1 MDKYTSNKLV
11 KDTFESD
18 FDKNRFYYFIK
29 NLLNNFD
36 ETKAF
41 HARGYVQ
48 EKYKKIA
55 GIIKTYER
63 IGTYTDPNENKI
75 DILIVYLVKNDALE
89 RARTTLRNFVAD
101 YLKNRDE
108 KDAGLVAFVSPDNQD
123 WRFSLVK
130 MEYNL
135 VESPTGKIKAKEEFT
150 SAKRYSFLVGINESS
165 HTAQSRLAPILEGEY
180 KPTLEQL
187 EYAFNIEKVTDEFF
201 ERYRELFLKVK
212 ESLDEIVEK
221 DETIKLDFKQK
232 GVDPVDFSKKLLGQI
247 VFLYFLQK
255 KGWFGVE
262 RDSDWGTGPKN
273 FLRLLFE
280 RMIANYKNFFND
292 ILEPLFY
299 EALAKERDDDFYSR
313 FNCKIPFLNGGLFDP
328 LSDYD
333 WVHTDILLPDELFS
347 NLVRTKEGDTGT
359 GILDIFDRY
368 NFTVKEDEPL
378 EKEVAVDPEMLGK
391 VFENL
396 LEVKDRKSKG
406 TYYTPREIV
415 HYMCQESLI
424 NYLVNECEGKVG
436 RKGIETLIQYGE
448 TAVEHD
454 SRVEQEGKETE
465 TYSYKLPESIRKNA
479 QLLDDKLKN
488 IRVCD
493 PAIGSGAFPV
503 GMMNEIIRTRN
514 TLTNYLEDKK
524 DRSIYNFKRDAIQN
538 SLYGVD
544 IDPGAVEIA
553 KLRLWLSLVVDEE
566 DIKQIK
572 PLPNL
577 DYKIVC
583 GNSLLSVNKQNLFV
597 DYNLKQIEKL
607 KEELFNETN
616 IRKKQEYKEQIDNLI
631 AEVTD
636 NNKTFDFEIYF
647 SEIFENENNERKGF
661 DVVIANP
668 PYVGQKMNNDIFRI
682 VKASKLGVFHQRR
695 MDLFYFFFHLGLD
708 ILREGGILSFITTN
722 YYITATGA
730 DKLRKDIQNRSTL
743 LNLINFNELK
753 IFESASGQ
761 HNLITILQK
770 GHHNRLARTSITAE
784 RGFLGAEILKNIVDG
799 TDLKTMYFHISQDK
813 LFDNGM
819 IRLTAGGADDVLDK
833 VLTKS
838 NKLST
843 VCDISTGIQTGAHK
857 LSEAHIKKYG
867 NLGNKDDGIF
877 VLNKDELFKNNIS
890 QTDPN
895 IKPWFK
901 NSDIKKYVTNLE
913 NDEYLLYVLS
923 HQASKEI
930 IRHFEKYKPLLI
942 NRNIESGVQVS
953 VADYDAFVSNRKKL
967 KYVMQHSSFKQGFY
981 YNISYPRNPTI
992 FESEKIVS
1000 SQWAKSNIFG
1010 WNNIPWYGGTDVC
1023 VITLKNQIRT
1033 NYSLKFILGI
1043 LNSKIIY
1050 KWLYLR
1056 GKRKGE
1062 LLELTVTPLTN
1073 IPIPLLDTPARVTI
1087 ANQINSLV
1095 EQILTIK
1102 YKNSSTGIM
1111 TLEKQIDQ
1119 LVYKLYDLTPEEIEI
1134 IEGKE
1139 VN

>member
-262 RDSDWGTGPKN
+262 RDSNWGTGPKN
-273 FLRLLFE
+273 FLRLLLE
-280 RMIANYKNFFND
+280 KMIADYKNFFND

-328 LSDYD
+328 ISDYD
-333 WVHTDILLPDELFS
+333 WVHTDILLPDDLFS
-347 NLVRTKEGDTGT
+347 NHVKTKEGDIGT

-424 NYLVNECEGKVG
+424 NYLVNECEGKVS
-436 RKGIETLIQYGE
+436 RIDIETLIQYGE
-448 TAVEHD
+448 SAVEHD
-454 SRVEQEGKETE
+454 SRVEQEGKETQ

-479 QLLDDKLKN
+479 QFIDDKLKN

-524 DRSIYNFKRDAIQN
+524 DRSIYNFKRDTIQN

-607 KEELFNETN
+607 KIELFNETN
-616 IRKKQEYKEQIDNLI
+616 IRKKHEYKEQIDALI

-636 NNKTFDFEIYF
+636 NNVAFDFEIYF
-647 SEIFENENNERKGF
+647 SEVFEKENEKDKGF
-661 DVVIANP
+661 DIIIANP
-668 PYVGQKMNNDIFRI
+668 PYVGNKGHKDEFQR
-682 VKASKLGVFHQRR
+682 VQSGSLGHFYQRR
-695 MDLFYFFFHLGLD
+695 MDLFYFFFHLALNLGKD
-708 ILREGGILSFITTN
+708 DSSIAFITTN
-722 YYITATGA
+722 YYLTATGA
-730 DKLRKDIQNRSTL
+730 KKLREDFKNRAVIK
-743 LNLINFNELK
+743 NLMNFNELK
-753 IFESASGQ
+753 IFESALGQ
-761 HNLITILQK
+761 HNMVTILK
-770 GHHNRLARTSITAE
+770 KTNSETVIAHTSITE
-784 RGFLGAEILKNIVDG
+784 RRGLASANLLHDILSGSDKNTQYYQAQQKDLYDGDENYIRIKGVSLTSKDPINIILNKLKRLGTRLDLFCNVNQGIV
-799 TDLKTMYFHISQDK
+799 T
-813 LFDNGM
+813 
-819 IRLTAGGADDVLDK
+819 GADK
-833 VLTKS
+833 VSKRHIEKFNIKI
-838 NKLST
+838 NKK
-843 VCDISTGIQTGAHK
+843 G
-857 LSEAHIKKYG
+857 
-867 NLGNKDDGIF
+867 DGIY
-877 VLNKDELFKNNIS
+877 VLASNEIRDKGIS
-890 QTDPN
+890 FMSSHV
-895 IKPWFK
+895 KPWFK
-901 NSDIKKYVTNLE
+901 NSDIRRYWSNNVIK
-913 NDEYLLYVLS
+913 DYLLYFKDLKVRQPIETEILN
-923 HQASKEI
+923 HFREYKE
-930 IRHFEKYKPLLI
+930 LLI
-942 NRNIESGVQVS
+942 ARLSVCKKNKFQWNIVS
-953 VADYDAFVSNRKKL
+953 KWIDR
-967 KYVMQHSSFKQGFY
+967 GEY
-981 YNISYPRNPTI
+981 YLLFYPRKQEI
-992 FESEKIVS
+992 FESPKIVVPQRS
-1000 SQWAKSNIFG
+1000 PRNTFG
-1010 WNNIPWYGGTDVC
+1010 YNEIPWYAASDVFF
-1023 VITLKNQIRT
+1023 ITAKDKAL
-1033 NYSLKFILGI
+1033 SLKYILALI
-1043 LNSKIIY
+1043 NSRLY
-1050 KWLYLR
+1050 YLWLYHR

-1062 LLELTVTPLTN
+1062 TLELTAGPLSEIPIKKTSETEQKPFIEIVDKILAITTSSDYLTN
-1073 IPIPLLDTPARVTI
+1073 PEKQAKVKD
-1087 ANQINSLV
+1087 
-1095 EQILTIK
+1095 
-1102 YKNSSTGIM
+1102 Y
-1111 TLEKQIDQ
+1111 EKQIDE
-1119 LVYKLYDLTPEEIEI
+1119 LVYKLYGLPPSH
-1134 IEGKE
+1134 
-1139 VN
+1139 